1 MNDTKDKLIKLIGVM
16 GLFIGPLYLPIL
28 FPHVFAMGEFGLGEI
43 LASGSFCFAI
53 IAFSVCV
60 LMGMIRSEKIILFC
74 LSLYILLGAELA
86 GRLIIKSNPVAY
98 EANKAWAKS
107 TYPNGAEFQGHPFLQ
122 FSGSNKW
129 YRGFPTKT
137 PKKNKTVSRVVTL
150 GGSTT
155 ASGYPNKL
163 QEIFNDKAEVL
174 NFGQAYFTSTHTMIN
189 YFLNVIELKP
199 DYLVIHQGW
208 NDNVVRNTDDKTFR
222 SDYAHAL
229 KSWELPFI
237 PDLYLIR
244 FSALY
249 RHLKHKLT
257 PYPSWRFIDSNL
269 KIKRQETTENY
280 KDLKELIPFKRNLRA
295 IITSAMANKT
305 KVVLTT
311 QPFVSSGK
319 NFDPGM
325 ARHIEQCNQI
335 MRDLVSEFKPHVLF
349 VDLYKLMQKKDDS
362 IFTDFAHVNDSG
374 LAIKAQH
381 IGQAISED
389 LEAAK

>member
-1 MNDTKDKLIKLIGVM
+1 MNATKDKLIKIIGVM
-16 GLFIGPLYLPIL
+16 GLFIGPLFLPIL
-28 FPHVFAMGEFGLGEI
+28 FPHVFAMGDFSLGEI

-60 LMGMIRSEKIILFC
+60 LMGMIKSEKIILFC
-74 LSLYILLGAELA
+74 LSLYILLAAELA
-86 GRLIIKSNPVAY
+86 GRLIIKSSPKAY

-107 TYPNGAEFQGHPFLQ
+107 TFPSGAEFKGHPFLQ
-122 FSGSNKW
+122 FTGSDKW
-129 YRGFPTKT
+129 YRGFPTRF
-137 PKKNKTVSRVVTL
+137 PKKNKTVTRIITL

-163 QEIFNDKAEVL
+163 QELFKESAEVL
-174 NFGQAYFTSTHTMIN
+174 NFGQAYYTSTHTMIN
-189 YFLNVIELKP
+189 YFLNVIELRP

-208 NDNVVRNTDDKTFR
+208 NDNVIRNTDDKTFR

-229 KSWELPFI
+229 KSWELPTI

-257 PYPSWRFIDSNL
+257 PFPSWRFIDSNL

-295 IITSAMANKT
+295 IITSALANKT
-305 KVVLTT
+305 KVILTT

-319 NFDPGM
+319 NFDASM
-325 ARHIEQCNQI
+325 ARHMEQCNQI
-335 MRDLVSEFKPHVLF
+335 MRDLVAEYRPHVLF
-349 VDLYKLMQKKDDS
+349 VDLYELMQKKDDS
-362 IFTDFAHVNDSG
+362 IFTDFAHVTDNG
-374 LAIKAQH
+374 LMTKAQH
-381 IGQAISED
+381 ISQAINSD
-389 LEAAK
+389 LEATK